1 MFFLNLSLPEFL
13 AILGSLSGL
22 TVALYLLDRMRKRHT
37 VATLRFFAAAEK
49 PPVLK
54 HRRKLQQPW
63 SLLLQLISLLLL
75 LLAIAQLRLGS
86 PARYSRDH
94 VLILDT
100 SAWMASR
107 FGQTRLIDRAR
118 LAADNYVNALPPAD
132 RVMVVRADVL
142 ATPALLFDSDRKQIH
157 LAIDRTQPGV
167 APLNLQQALDFAA
180 QAQKVQ
186 AQRPGEIVFVGAGR
200 IPSDQAARLNAPANF
215 RLIAIDGPTE
225 HVGLRKVSVH
235 RALDDPDAWEV
246 FIAAKNYGAVP
257 RSVPVTVAFGGAPVA
272 TRRFDLQPAAEQ
284 DLTFRF
290 KTRAA
295 GWLEARLAT
304 DARLTTQDTFRQDS
318 RAILELPPRGVLPV
332 TIYSAEPDLLRPIFT
347 AIPGVQPSFLPV
359 SAYQP
364 DVRGGIVLL
373 DHFAPPSP
381 PAAQSIWLEPPAA
394 KSPIPVQNTAQN
406 VKLNQWQADHPL
418 GAGLRARDIELASA
432 EIFSPASG
440 DIVVARSDA
449 GPLIVARPASP
460 KIVVLGFHPVRSGMK
475 YQLTT
480 PLLFANI
487 IRWMA
492 PDAFRTWELTA
503 GTVGT
508 VDVEL
513 ESEIDPQSIRVQTEE
528 GRPLPFTV
536 EGKTLRFFTGAPG
549 VVRVL
554 TGDRE
559 LVYSLTLPQPG
570 DTVWKPANVKLG
582 LPPRAPIG
590 PTSHDL
596 WHWLALAGALGLL
609 ADWILYGRIDRRM
622 RAATGA
628 MPGQSWRKAS

>member
-22 TVALYLLDRMRKRHT
+22 VVALYLLDRMRKHHT

-100 SAWMASR
+100 SAWMATR
-107 FGQTRLIDRAR
+107 VGQARLIDRAR

-132 RVMVVRADVL
+132 RVMIVRADVL
-142 ATPALLFDSDRKQIH
+142 ATPALRFESDRKKIH
-157 LAIDRTQPGV
+157 QAIDQTQPGV
-167 APLNLQQALDFAA
+167 APLNLQEALDFAA

-186 AQRPGEIVFVGAGR
+186 AQRPGEIVFIGAGR
-200 IPSDQAARLNAPANF
+200 IPADQAARVNVPANF
-215 RLIAIDGPTE
+215 RLVAIDGPTE
-225 HVGLRKVSVH
+225 HVGLRKISVH
-235 RALDDPDAWEV
+235 RAMDDPDTWEV

-257 RSVPVTVAFGGAPVA
+257 RSVPMTVAFGGSPVA
-272 TRRFDLQPAAEQ
+272 THRFELKPAAEE
-284 DLTFRF
+284 DTNFRF

-295 GWLEARLAT
+295 GWLEARLAVQ
-304 DARLTTQDTFRQDS
+304 DAFRQDS

-332 TIYSAEPDLLRPIFT
+332 TIYSGQPDLLRPIFT
-347 AIPGVQPSFLPV
+347 AIPGIQASFLPV
-359 SAYQP
+359 ASYQP
-364 DVRGGIVLL
+364 DANGGIVLL

-381 PAAQSIWLEPPAA
+381 PLGHSIWLEPPTD
-394 KSPIPVQNTAQN
+394 KSPIPVRGTEQN

-418 GAGLRARDIELASA
+418 GAGLRARDIELANT
-432 EIFSPASG
+432 EIFRPAPG
-440 DIVVARSDA
+440 DIVVARADA
-449 GPLIVARPASP
+449 GPLIVARPGNP
-460 KIVVLGFHPVRSGMK
+460 KTVVLGFHPVRSGMK

-492 PDAFRTWELTA
+492 PDAFRSWELTA

-508 VDVEL
+508 VDVDL
-513 ESEIDPQSIRVQTEE
+513 ESEIDPSSIRVQTEE
-528 GRPLPFTV
+528 GRSLPFTV

-570 DTVWKPANVKLG
+570 DTAWKPANVRLG

-590 PTSHDL
+590 PTSRDL
-596 WHWLALAGALGLL
+596 WHWLALAGAAGLL

-622 RAATGA
+622 RAAAGPVPGA
-628 MPGQSWRKAS
+628 AWRKAS